1 MGQTQYSGKE
11 FMQGKDTSLALNG
24 NGHYFTDQAAST
36 LEAMMRA
43 SENAEQEMTKKETPP
58 KLEDFEY
65 LRITLEKEVPHHEPV
80 IRIGDKGIAARR
92 NITGISAQVKAGKTA
107 LSSVIL
113 AGAISQD
120 GEIEGFNDMHVEPNR
135 DGKAVIDIDTEQAE
149 DDQQYKVKTILR
161 RSGFSNTPDNF
172 LSYNFRQ
179 LTRANYKDALNPICN
194 TASERFNGVHL
205 IVIDGGADF
214 CQSVNDDKE
223 AAAAVEYFTHLS
235 IEYDCPVIIV
245 VHQNPGSEKERGHF
259 GSEIQRKCYG
269 LISIVKNGDIST
281 ASVKVGRKAGT
292 TDTPLIH
299 YCYDSAKGY
308 HTDTE
313 EPDIDHNK
321 AIKNRKKHLEVAERV
336 FSGQSSYKHNEAVR
350 LIMDVRSCSEKTAK
364 TMLQNMVGWGQV
376 IHQGEFYRKNM
387 TGVTKGNSG

>member
-1 MGQTQYSGKE
+1 M
-11 FMQGKDTSLALNG
+11 
-24 NGHYFTDQAAST
+24 
-36 LEAMMRA
+36 
-43 SENAEQEMTKKETPP
+43 
-58 KLEDFEY
+58 
-65 LRITLEKEVPHHEPV
+65 
-80 IRIGDKGIAARR
+80 IRIPKPFA
-92 NITGISAQVKAGKTA
+92 
-107 LSSVIL
+107 SSKL
-113 AGAISQD
+113 
-120 GEIEGFNDMHVEPNR
+120 P
-135 DGKAVIDIDTEQAE
+135 IDIDFYIEA
-149 DDQQYKVKTILR
+149 K
-161 RSGFSNTPDNF
+161 
-172 LSYNFRQ
+172 LSLYINDGIRPNELQ
-179 LTRANYKDALNPICN
+179 GIY
-194 TASERFNGVHL
+194 NGVHL

-269 LISIVKNGDIST
+269 LISIVKTGDIST

-299 YCYDSAKGY
+299 YCNDSTKGY
-308 HTDTE
+308 HTNTE

-321 AIKNRKKHLEVAERV
+321 AVKNRKKHLEMAERV

-350 LIMDVRSCSEKTAK
+350 QIMDVRSCSEKTAK

-387 TGVTKGNSG
+387 TGVTRVIRGRITPAYRGRVTLIYKVTLTLPQMNPK